1 MDLRVL
7 VGRPDPHKRDAVNI
21 GGMGTPPGPT
31 DEGRKGPVS
40 ADEMVDET
48 EREASP
54 ASDPPSFWAGPDRL
68 PIDTG
73 EQSDDEATS

>member
-1 MDLRVL
+1 
-7 VGRPDPHKRDAVNI
+7 
-21 GGMGTPPGPT
+21 
-31 DEGRKGPVS
+31 
-40 ADEMVDET
+40 MVDET

-68 PIDTG
+68 PIDPG

>member
-1 MDLRVL
+1 MVA
-7 VGRPDPHKRDAVNI
+7 RPILDGMDAVNI
-21 GGMGTPPGPT
+21 GGMGTSPGPP
-31 DEGRKGPVS
+31 DERHKDPSS

-68 PIDTG
+68 PIDPG
-73 EQSDDEATS
+73 EQADHERSS